1 MSMMLPDGLA
11 WVLDLV
17 GIDWP
22 NIDEDQLREAATEFR
37 QIAEELKGHT
47 DEAHQSVTTMLGANS
62 ADGLDLFGELWNKIA
77 NGHLPQ
83 FAEGMSLLATAL
95 DAAADLVVGL
105 KVGAIAQLGILAA
118 EIIADQVAAPFTFGA
133 SEAAI
138 PAEIA
143 ATRAIMKGIVKTA
156 VDAVEQQL
164 LNAVEGPVFNALT
177 SAGEELAG
185 QLLGDTLGSGSGVDL
200 GKAADA
206 AGGGFAKGIE
216 VTNASVPGL
225 STALNGS

>member
-22 NIDEDQLREAATEFR
+22 NIDEDQLRQAATEFR
-37 QIAEELKGHT
+37 RISEELQGHT
-47 DEAHQSVTTMLGANS
+47 EEAHRSVTTMLGANS
-62 ADGLDLFGELWNKIA
+62 ADGLELFGKLWDKLA

-83 FAEGMSLLATAL
+83 FGKAMGLLASAL
-95 DAAADLVVGL
+95 DGAADLVVGL
-105 KVGAIAQLGILAA
+105 KAGAIAQLAALAA
-118 EIIADQVAAPFTFGA
+118 EIIADQAAAPFTFGA

-143 ATRAIMKGIVKTA
+143 ATRAIMKSIVKSA

-164 LNAVEGPVFNALT
+164 LSAVEGPVFDALT

-185 QLLGDTLGSGSGVDL
+185 QLLNSGSVNVGKVVNAAGSGLAEGVNE
-200 GKAADA
+200 
-206 AGGGFAKGIE
+206 IPE
-216 VTNASVPGL
+216 SVPGP
-225 STALNGS
+225 SVAHSLN